1 MSASAEVRP
10 YAASSGPDS
19 GQVLAGRYELGEVC
33 GVGGFARV
41 YQARDR
47 RIGTMVAV
55 KLLDAVPRAV
65 ERSRFARE
73 VEISAS
79 IVHPN
84 LVRITDTGEHDGRP
98 YAVMPLLHGRVLA
111 QRRGADWRQVC
122 RWMRQFLDGVRALHE
137 ARAFTPAAAPTRVLH
152 RDIKP
157 ANCFVSDD
165 GHLTILDFGLVK
177 LLDRGPR
184 VTATH
189 AILGTSAYMAPECL
203 FALPASERSDVYS
216 LGVTFFEMLTGELPY
231 TGGLADLHERHAK
244 ALPAPSVRDLRPEIP
259 ADLAELVQMAMAPL
273 PADRHESVARMLR
286 KLDSI
291 LRRIGDVAAAPP
303 TPRPEAAPTPRP
315 AAAPPTP
322 RLALA
327 LVQVAAPVAEEAA
340 RRPWARIMGLALA
353 ATAVIC
359 AAALGLRGDGGDVPR
374 DSFEPPPRTEPAVH
388 ERSEPLLPAR
398 PEPAAHEPASPT
410 PAPASVE
417 SIVMQPGPAVSRARV
432 PAKQRRSLDA
442 AAAILGD
449 CHAEFGAGEPIAV
462 EVEVVVTADGAV
474 THAKVVGRLQSPTTL
489 CVQDALRAMR
499 FPPGARREV
508 LRRTFHLAPRS
519 Q

>member
-19 GQVLAGRYELGEVC
+19 GQVLAGRYELGDVC

-41 YQARDR
+41 YQARDLR
-47 RIGTMVAV
+47 LGTMVAV
-55 KLLDAVPRAV
+55 KLLDAVPQAV

-84 LVRITDTGEHDGRP
+84 LVRISDTGEHDGRP

-157 ANCFVSDD
+157 ANCFLSED

-177 LLDRGPR
+177 PLDRGPR

-231 TGGLADLHERHAK
+231 TGGLAELHERHAQ
-244 ALPAPSVRDLRPEIP
+244 AMRAPSVRDLRPEIP
-259 ADLAELVQMAMAPL
+259 ADLADLVQTAMAPL
-273 PADRHESVARMLR
+273 PADRPESVARMLR
-286 KLDSI
+286 QLDSI

-303 TPRPEAAPTPRP
+303 TPRP
-315 AAAPPTP
+315 
-322 RLALA
+322 ALA
-327 LVQVAAPVAEEAA
+327 LVPPVHAVLADPPRRRWPRLAA
-340 RRPWARIMGLALA
+340 LAVA
-353 ATAVIC
+353 ATALLV
-359 AAALGLRGDGGDVPR
+359 AAGLGIRSAGRDVPQDR
-374 DSFEPPPRTEPAVH
+374 FERAPGPL
-388 ERSEPLLPAR
+388 SE
-398 PEPAAHEPASPT
+398 
-410 PAPASVE
+410 PASVE
-417 SIVMQPGPAVSRARV
+417 PLAPEPAPEPEPTALWPRSGPEPAPPAAPRPRAR
-432 PAKQRRSLDA
+432 PRRSLVA
-442 AAAILGD
+442 AEPALRD
-449 CHAEFGAGEPIAV
+449 CHDRFGAGEAVAV
-462 EVEVVVTADGAV
+462 EVEVVVTAEGLV
-474 THAKVVGRLQSPTTL
+474 TRAAVVGKPRSPETL
-489 CVQDALRAMR
+489 CMEEALRALK
-499 FPPGARREV
+499 FPSGGPREA
-508 LRRTFHLAPRS
+508 LRRTFRLPSRS
-519 Q
+519 P